1 MEQSP
6 SVSSAY
12 NFTLSGPG
20 QYSIEPSN
28 LFTYVDANGTLK
40 DLRATVVDVAA
51 VNLSGTLAIS
61 PVHDQRTGFIGCTAI
76 RQSQINAAA
85 SGAQTYARS
94 AYYYLLGIS
103 SGLARYTTWFG
114 SYVTARKNTVQNH
127 FRLIN
132 SRQFSSFTYDCTC
145 KKADTFA
152 FVCAC
157 IFQS

>member
-28 LFTYVDANGTLK
+28 LFTYVDADGTLK
-40 DLRATVVDVAA
+40 DLHATVVDVAE
-51 VNLSGTLAIS
+51 VNLSGTLAVS
-61 PVHDQRTGFIGCTAI
+61 RVHDQRTGFIGCSAN
-76 RQSQINAAA
+76 RQSQIHAA
-85 SGAQTYARS
+85 ARS
-94 AYYYLLGIS
+94 AQAYSRNSYRYLAGIS
-103 SGLARYTTWFG
+103 RGTRRYTTWFG
-114 SYVTARKNTVQNH
+114 AYVTARKNTVQNN

-145 KKADTFA
+145 NDRDLYAY
-152 FVCAC
+152 VCAY